1 MELREPTTGLQG
13 GGHKVVQQWRAE
25 MWCLVLDGARV
36 LRRWWVVVEVLL
48 TFPPALLVRLGAF

>member
-13 GGHKVVQQWRAE
+13 GGHKVVRAE
-25 MWCLVLDGARV
+25 MWCLVLEGARM

-48 TFPPALLVRLGAF
+48 TFPLALLVRLGAF

>member
-13 GGHKVVQQWRAE
+13 GGHKVVRVE
-25 MWCLVLDGARV
+25 MWCLVLEGARV

-48 TFPPALLVRLGAF
+48 TFPLALLVRLGAF